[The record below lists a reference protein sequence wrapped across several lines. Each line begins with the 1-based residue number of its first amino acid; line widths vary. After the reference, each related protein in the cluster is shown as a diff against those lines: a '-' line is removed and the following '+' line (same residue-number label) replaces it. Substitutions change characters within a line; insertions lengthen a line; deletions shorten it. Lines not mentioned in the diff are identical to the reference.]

1 MATKKGNNKQQE
13 QAVVTKASVPVWQF
27 ILVLLFGV
35 GIGWLFGY
43 ESGRDEALV
52 AAAAA
57 GGSSTPVTLTD
68 SYGRSPGHPHYGHG
82 HP

>member
-35 GIGWLFGY
+35 GL
-43 ESGRDEALV
+43 
-52 AAAAA
+52 A
-57 GGSSTPVTLTD
+57 GCLDMSRGVMM
-68 SYGRSPGHPHYGHG
+68 RW
-82 HP
+82 